1 MKVLYT
7 GINVFLSSTLKNNL
21 LVPKSFKKL
30 PFDKIKDDILGKKY
44 ELSIVL
50 VGKNR
55 IKNLNKTY
63 RGKDLATDILSF
75 HLSETDGEI
84 FICPE
89 IAKVKE
95 RDFAPKYDNYL
106 LFLVIYGLFHLK
118 GLEHGAK
125 MERYELTYYSRYRH
139 RYL

>member
-55 IKNLNKTY
+55 IKNLNKIY
-63 RGKDLATDILSF
+63 RKKEVATDILSF
-75 HLSETDGEI
+75 PLSKETGEI
-84 FICPE
+84 FINPQV
-89 IAKVKE
+89 AKIKAKKFE
-95 RDFAPKYDNYL
+95 FTYDNYL
-106 LFLVIYGLFHLK
+106 LFLVIHGLFHLK

-125 MERYELTYYSRYRH
+125 MERYELTYYSRYR
-139 RYL
+139 